1 MQSLD
6 QQYLRKQKQCI
17 KAWELTTPL
26 LVPTFLLLWMITL
39 PLLVTLSAN
48 LKTANL
54 IVTVK
59 GYRKGQYYS
68 TESHK

>member
-1 MQSLD
+1 MGTNNTFACSD
-6 QQYLRKQKQCI
+6 ISSIMDDYLTATGNLISK
-17 KAWELTTPL
+17 
-26 LVPTFLLLWMITL
+26 
-39 PLLVTLSAN
+39 

>member
-6 QQYLRKQKQCI
+6 QQYLRKQKQCNKSMGTDDTFACSDI
-17 KAWELTTPL
+17 SSIIDDYLTATGNL
-26 LVPTFLLLWMITL
+26 I
-39 PLLVTLSAN
+39 SK